1 MSEKQDWRVLF
12 NSLREE
18 DWDSAIDMVDS
29 LIKREPEDPT
39 HYVKLGDFYQKKR
52 NDEAAARAFQKAAE
66 LYRAEGA
73 LAKAVCAYKKVQQ
86 IKPYDI
92 TVQKKL
98 TECMLELKESQ
109 LAEKTVH
116 CKVEKRGE
124 TKEELIRGLVESDCL
139 PLPLKENSELV
150 DMLVDAN
157 LVVAEEGQVLI
168 KEGDRSRSVFIVLR
182 GKVKIFIT
190 IGGKDMDI
198 AKLGPGDIFGEMAFI
213 TGNPRSATVV
223 AGSPD
228 LVVLELEQPL
238 LEKMIDKEPAVLKY
252 LYDIY
257 KARKSD

>member
-1 MSEKQDWRVLF
+1 
-12 NSLREE
+12 
-18 DWDSAIDMVDS
+18 
-29 LIKREPEDPT
+29 EPEDPT
-39 HYVKLGDFYQKKR
+39 HYVKLGDFYQKTH
-52 NDEAAARAFQKAAE
+52 NDEAPARAFQKAAE

-92 TVQKKL
+92 TIQKKL

-109 LAEKTVH
+109 FAEKTVH
-116 CKVEKRGE
+116 CKVEKRGV
-124 TKEELIRGLVESDCL
+124 TKEELIRELMESDCL
-139 PLPLKENSELV
+139 PPLFKENPELRDMLYEAKLV
-150 DMLVDAN
+150 D
-157 LVVAEEGQVLI
+157 AEEGQVLI
-168 KEGDRSRSVFIVLR
+168 KEGDRSRSVFIILR
-182 GKVKIFIT
+182 GTVKIFIT

-223 AGSPD
+223 SSSPD
-228 LVVLELEQPL
+228 LMALELEQPL
-238 LEKMIDKEPAVLKY
+238 LEKMVDKEPVVLKY